1 VSSEPLSVETG
12 DLRAFSRA
20 HADVATDIARLA
32 ERTPDA
38 AGVASTH
45 GTIGFGMQAA
55 LKELLGARLE
65 SLQTTAGSGDAIA
78 EMLRTAVRTYDG
90 VDDDGAQRIRAAWG
104 DGLDFPFPDVTTVP
118 VPDAPVPLPV
128 PGGRPG

>member
-1 VSSEPLSVETG
+1 MSSEPLSVETG

-20 HADVATDIARLA
+20 HADVATDIARAA
-32 ERTPDA
+32 ERAPDA

-55 LKELLGARLE
+55 LKELLGARLG

-78 EMLRTAVRTYDG
+78 EMLRTAARTYDG

-118 VPDAPVPLPV
+118 VPDAPAPLPV
-128 PGGRPG
+128 PGGRLR